1 MSHDLVFEIFIMLDP
16 LIYTYYNLHENYKL
30 ANIILLKWLNRP

>member
-16 LIYTYYNLHENYKL
+16 LIYTCYIYMKITKVN
-30 ANIILLKWLNRP
+30 